1 MNLAISTV
9 QQKIVFNPFKLS
21 THDNDQ
27 NLTCLIVIPRLM
39 MTNLPEPV
47 SEMDIMEM
55 FSFADK
61 NNDGKI
67 SWEEFLVFILY

>member
-1 MNLAISTV
+1 M
-9 QQKIVFNPFKLS
+9 
-21 THDNDQ
+21 D
-27 NLTCLIVIPRLM
+27 IPRLM

-47 SEMDIMEM
+47 SEVDILEM

>member
-1 MNLAISTV
+1 MLLINEFSLSSKDLAGHY
-9 QQKIVFNPFKLS
+9 FKLS
-21 THDNDQ
+21 THAND
-27 NLTCLIVIPRLM
+27 LIDIPRLM

-67 SWEEFLVFILY
+67 SWEEFLVFIS